1 MILDSMARLAAAGII
16 GTMVHDA
23 ATGKDVLSFTPEFQ
37 RLLLAG
43 RDVLSEPAFQ
53 DAWRTGDPAVV
64 RRWIAAEAAHL
75 ADHAGERT
83 ESDAP

>member
-16 GTMVHDA
+16 GAMVHDA